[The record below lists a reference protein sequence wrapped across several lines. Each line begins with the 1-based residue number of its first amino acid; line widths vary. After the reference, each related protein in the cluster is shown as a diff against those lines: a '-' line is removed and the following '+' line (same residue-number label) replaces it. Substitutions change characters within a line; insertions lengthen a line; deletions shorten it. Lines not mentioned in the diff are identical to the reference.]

1 MVSSLKPKTTP
12 IRTSK
17 IVHKSSTLHQLT
29 RFVTEDAVCV
39 MFKISFEDIYTVE
52 CWRYVVYVHGKGLSK
67 FVSYADF
74 PPIISVD
81 SPTTS
86 DCIKWRKRW
95 RKCHNYCQRKQAP
108 SWWTEFF
115 TLEFGEA
122 SSESMLSSWWQL
134 IGLINFAFSQE
145 TLQQLQNSHRQVKM
159 MFEQEV
165 KGKRK

>member
-17 IVHKSSTLHQLT
+17 IVHKSSTLHQLA

-39 MFKISFEDIYTVE
+39 MFKISFENIYTVE

-95 RKCHNYCQRKQAP
+95 RKCHNYGQRKHAP
-108 SWWTEFF
+108 SWWGVFF
-115 TLEFGEA
+115 TCKFCEA
-122 SSESMLSSWWQL
+122 SSESVLYSWGQL
-134 IGLINFAFSQE
+134 IGLIKFAFSEE
-145 TLQQLQNSHRQVKM
+145 TLQELRRSYS
-159 MFEQEV
+159 QEKALLLV
-165 KGKRK
+165 

>member
-1 MVSSLKPKTTP
+1 MVSSLKPKTTS

-39 MFKISFEDIYTVE
+39 MFKINFEDIYKVE

-95 RKCHNYCQRKQAP
+95 RKYSNYTQRKHAP
-108 SWWTEFF
+108 SWWGVFF
-115 TLEFGEA
+115 TRQFCEA
-122 SSESMLSSWWQL
+122 SSESVLYSWGQL
-134 IGLINFAFSQE
+134 IALIKFAFSEE
-145 TLQQLQNSHRQVKM
+145 TLQELRRSYC
-159 MFEQEV
+159 QEKALLLV
-165 KGKRK
+165 